1 MKKLLPIIGV
11 AVLALGAG
19 GYLLVLPMVSGGG
32 GKSAKK
38 ASAAKQHQL
47 DEAKKRAAMKL
58 RQKTRVAGSTVSL
71 GDPLLVNL
79 ADPGLSH
86 YVKVSISM
94 AVDKDTP
101 IAAAAADATT
111 GPALENTAEIRD
123 IVRSDIQEFTAGQLV
138 TDAGQAKLKRQI
150 VRDVSTQT
158 DTLPLSVY
166 FPDLAVQ

>member
-11 AVLALGAG
+11 VVLLLGAA
-19 GYLLVLPMVSGGG
+19 GYFFVMPMLSGG
-32 GKSAKK
+32 AKAAPVSPAK
-38 ASAAKQHQL
+38 AAKL
-47 DEAKKRAAMKL
+47 AEKKDRAAMKL
-58 RQKTRVAGSTVSL
+58 REKTRAAGSTVSL

-86 YVKVSISM
+86 YVKVSVSM

-111 GPALENTAEIRD
+111 GPTLEEADQVRD
-123 IVRSDIQEFTAGQLV
+123 IVRGDIQEFTAGQLV
-138 TDAGQAKLKRQI
+138 TDKGQARLKTMI
-150 VRDVSTQT
+150 IKDVSADTN
-158 DTLPLSVY
+158 TLPLHVY